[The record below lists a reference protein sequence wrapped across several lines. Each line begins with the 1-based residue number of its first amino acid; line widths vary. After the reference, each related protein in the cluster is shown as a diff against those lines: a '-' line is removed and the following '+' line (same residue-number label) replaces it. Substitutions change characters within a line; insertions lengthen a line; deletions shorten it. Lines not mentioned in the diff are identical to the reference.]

1 MDSSSGGRCSDI
13 AGDLFVLF
21 ITVVQL
27 IFLTRFYQAIAWY
40 TTGADGS
47 VTRLPLLTGDYFT
60 WLPFP
65 IIASI
70 VVIVALVVTII
81 FPRYWL
87 SQVAWIAF
95 CLIGIT
101 VTLSLLII
109 FPFDFS
115 VIPNATAADVMP
127 KALRLFLIL
136 WALMYAVAAVIL
148 SVRLVRDAARQDN
161 SKSREAS
168 EGPTT

>member
-1 MDSSSGGRCSDI
+1 MESSSGGRCSEI
-13 AGDLFVLF
+13 AGDLAVLF
-21 ITVVQL
+21 ITVAQL

-40 TTGADGS
+40 TTGPDGT
-47 VTRLPLLTGDYFT
+47 VTRLPLLTADYVT

-70 VVIVALVVTII
+70 VVIVALVATII

-87 SQVAWIAF
+87 RQVAWIAF

-115 VIPNATAADVMP
+115 VIPNPTAADVVP

-136 WALMYAVAAVIL
+136 WALMYAVTAVIL
-148 SVRLVRDAARQDN
+148 SARLVRDTARQDN
-161 SKSREAS
+161 PENRKAS
-168 EGPTT
+168 GGPTT

>member
-1 MDSSSGGRCSDI
+1 MESSSGGRCSEI
-13 AGDLFVLF
+13 ASDLSVLI

-27 IFLTRFYQAIAWY
+27 IFLTRFYRFIAWY
-40 TTGADGS
+40 TTEPDGS
-47 VTRLPLLTGDYFT
+47 VTRLPLLTADYFT

-65 IIASI
+65 IVASI
-70 VVIVALVVTII
+70 VVIVALVATMI

-87 SQVAWIAF
+87 RQVAWIAF

-115 VIPNATAADVMP
+115 VIPNATAAEVVP

-148 SVRLVRDAARQDN
+148 SVRLVRDAARQGK
-161 SKSREAS
+161 SESRESS
-168 EGPTT
+168 EGPTA

>member
-1 MDSSSGGRCSDI
+1 MESSSGGRCSEI
-13 AGDLFVLF
+13 GSDLAVIF

-27 IFLTRFYQAIAWY
+27 VFLTRFYQVIAWS
-40 TTGADGS
+40 TTQADGS
-47 VTRLPLLTGDYFT
+47 VTRVSLLTADYFT

-65 IIASI
+65 VVASI
-70 VVIVALVVTII
+70 VVIVALIATMI
-81 FPRYWL
+81 FPRYWFR
-87 SQVAWIAF
+87 QATWIAF

-115 VIPNATAADVMP
+115 VIPNATAADIVP
-127 KALRLFLIL
+127 KALTVFLIL
-136 WALMYAVAAVIL
+136 WALMYAVAAL
-148 SVRLVRDAARQDN
+148 LLFRSLRRDGTKQGN
-161 SKSREAS
+161 GETREAS